1 MNTVTANPD
10 EAQPLFFYNEPQ
22 RAQCLNFLLHL
33 APYSNDLLLV
43 CGEKGSG
50 KTTLI
55 KQFLSKASAAWEV
68 CIVELQ
74 PNLSAHAVSEYIL
87 AILKASTEIEYD
99 NVVAH
104 SLSSCLGTLQSR
116 GRRPI
121 LIFDDAHL
129 LIEETLQFLD
139 QLISSSQVVDNGISI
154 ILFGENNLPDIPGF
168 VVLKRR
174 GLHSFDLPPL
184 QAEEVT
190 LYLRYRLK
198 QAGMSKDRLT
208 VENIKEIT
216 KKSNGNLGLIEL
228 YSDMYLNGNT
238 TESAVVQP
246 SMLPAIFETKTRL
259 KTPLAIVTSL
269 KWVGGVSIVLLL
281 VLALAFQEDIN
292 NSVTTPDNKDPL
304 ATTTEKSD
312 INPFKPSLDHD
323 VAEDTFESLP
333 NQPHQATMDPPVVD
347 ATVVN
352 HTEDEQRLLPILNE
366 TSAAA
371 LLPKNKPP
379 IELAEPLITS
389 TNNINDESQ
398 AKLSP
403 RIGVDLTE
411 SITVNNEID
420 NIIESTIEM
429 VSNPKIEILKAV
441 PSAVARRDTSKNEDA
456 LEAELPLR
464 VKSDGAESVAVDD
477 EVDKIIEPMAEIVT
491 TPKVETVKVAAVKH
505 DVAQDNT
512 WLMTR
517 NAKHYTL
524 QLMAMRKEDSVL
536 SQLKKIDDKSR
547 YAIFITQRKGRS
559 LYILLYGDFTNSK
572 EAALAQQ
579 ELPAS
584 LRKNKPWIRTF
595 SGMQTEIQA
604 LNLN

>member
-1 MNTVTANPD
+1 MNTVTANSD
-10 EAQPLFFYNEPQ
+10 EAQPLFFYDEPQ

-55 KQFLSKASAAWEV
+55 KQFLRKASAAWEV

-74 PNLSAHAVSEYIL
+74 PNLSAHTVSEYIL

-104 SLSSCLGTLQSR
+104 NLSSCLGTLQSR

-129 LIEETLQFLD
+129 LTEETLQLLD
-139 QLISSSQVVDNGISI
+139 HLISSSQVADNGISI
-154 ILFGENNLPDIPGF
+154 ILFSENNLPDIPGF
-168 VVLKRR
+168 AALNRH
-174 GLHSFDLPPL
+174 GSHSFDLPPL

-198 QAGMSKDRLT
+198 QAGLSNDRLS

-246 SMLPAIFETKTRL
+246 SMLPAIYETKTRL
-259 KTPLAIVTSL
+259 KTSFSIVTSL
-269 KWVGGVSIVLLL
+269 KWAGGVSIVLLL
-281 VLALAFQEDIN
+281 VFALAFQEEIN
-292 NSVTTPDNKDPL
+292 NSVTTPGNKNPL
-304 ATTTEKSD
+304 ATTAEKGEMIS
-312 INPFKPSLDHD
+312 PVKPSLDQD
-323 VAEDTFESLP
+323 TAEVTFESLP
-333 NQPHQATMDPPVVD
+333 SQPHQVTIDPLVVET
-347 ATVVN
+347 TVIDHV
-352 HTEDEQRLLPILNE
+352 EEEQRLSPILNE
-366 TSAAA
+366 TSAPP
-371 LLPKNKPP
+371 LSPKNKPQTK
-379 IELAEPLITS
+379 LAEPLITS
-389 TNNINDESQ
+389 TNDINDRPKAE
-398 AKLSP
+398 LSP
-403 RIGVDLTE
+403 HTQIDLPE
-411 SITVNNEID
+411 SITANNEID
-420 NIIESTIEM
+420 SLIKSSTEM
-429 VSNPKIEILKAV
+429 VVPPEILKAV
-441 PSAVARRDTSKNEDA
+441 PSVIVKQDTSENENIP
-456 LEAELPLR
+456 EAELPLQI
-464 VKSDGAESVAVDD
+464 KSDGAKSVAVD
-477 EVDKIIEPMAEIVT
+477 EKADKIIEPMAEIVT

-547 YAIFITQRKGRS
+547 YAIFTTQRKGRS
-559 LYILLYGDFTNSK
+559 LHILLYGDFTSAK

-579 ELPAS
+579 ELPAP

-595 SGMQTEIQA
+595 SGMQTELQA

>member
-10 EAQPLFFYNEPQ
+10 EAQPLFFYDEPQ

-74 PNLSAHAVSEYIL
+74 PNLSAHTVSEYIL

-129 LIEETLQFLD
+129 LTEETLQFLD
-139 QLISSSQVVDNGISI
+139 QLISSSQVADNGISI
-154 ILFGENNLPDIPGF
+154 ILFGENNLPNISGF
-168 VVLKRR
+168 TVLKRH

-198 QAGMSKDRLT
+198 QAGMSNDRLS

-228 YSDMYLNGNT
+228 YSDVYLNGNT

-259 KTPLAIVTSL
+259 KTPFSIVTSL
-269 KWVGGVSIVLLL
+269 KWAGGVSIVLLL
-281 VLALAFQEDIN
+281 VFALAFQEEIN
-292 NSVTTPDNKDPL
+292 NSVTTPSNKDPL
-304 ATTTEKSD
+304 ATTTTEKSD

-323 VAEDTFESLP
+323 AAEDTFESLP
-333 NQPHQATMDPPVVD
+333 NQPHQATTDPLVAD
-347 ATVVN
+347 ITMIN
-352 HTEDEQRLLPILNE
+352 HTEDEQRLSPILNE
-366 TSAAA
+366 TSTAAP
-371 LLPKNKPP
+371 LLPKNKPQT
-379 IELAEPLITS
+379 ELTEPLITS
-389 TNNINDESQ
+389 TNDINDKPKAE
-398 AKLSP
+398 LSP
-403 RIGVDLTE
+403 RTQVDLPE
-411 SITVNNEID
+411 SITANNEID
-420 NIIESTIEM
+420 TIIEPMTEM
-429 VSNPKIEILKAV
+429 VVPLETLKAV
-441 PSAVARRDTSKNEDA
+441 PSAVVKRDTSENEDA
-456 LEAELPLR
+456 PETELPLQI
-464 VKSDGAESVAVDD
+464 KSDGVKSVAVNDKA
-477 EVDKIIEPMAEIVT
+477 DKIIEPKTEMVT
-491 TPKVETVKVAAVKH
+491 TPKVKTVKVAAVKH
-505 DVAQDNT
+505 DAAQDNT

-524 QLMAMRKEDSVL
+524 QLMAMRKENSVL
-536 SQLKKIDDKSR
+536 SQLKKVDDKSR
-547 YAIFITQRKGRS
+547 YAIFTTQRKGRS
-559 LYILLYGDFTNSK
+559 LHILLYGDFTSSK

-579 ELPAS
+579 ELPAQ

-595 SGMQTEIQA
+595 SGMQAELQA